1 MHQVT
6 SQSLMSPILIFNSP
20 NKPNRSM
27 KMQYSSCN
35 CFLSIL
41 ALPAKAILRSS
52 YDHTVK
58 LVNPT
63 VQFFRTCPSKAPF
76 PKMMLLSSGISNS
89 KRAQAG
95 KLVKTKS
102 VPFEKQPSPIE
113 AVLSLGT
120 ERGLKSAKVKL
131 LETLLTLP
139 IVREVREKH
148 VSRLNELKKV
158 NERLLIDKDLRA

>member
-1 MHQVT
+1 M
-6 SQSLMSPILIFNSP
+6 
-20 NKPNRSM
+20 
-27 KMQYSSCN
+27 
-35 CFLSIL
+35 
-41 ALPAKAILRSS
+41 
-52 YDHTVK
+52 
-58 LVNPT
+58 
-63 VQFFRTCPSKAPF
+63 
-76 PKMMLLSSGISNS
+76 
-89 KRAQAG
+89 
-95 KLVKTKS
+95 KTKS